1 MERLTYKGT
10 GIKSGEDKE
19 YDCTIINPT
28 MLPKALIK
36 LREYEDLEEAGRL
49 IVLPCKE
56 GATIYQTCYKCICTL
71 GHTFLHNTCHS
82 PIECRKCNAVKIERW
97 IRETTFSL
105 SMLDRIGIDFFINRE
120 DAETALS
127 NI

>member
-36 LREYEDLEEAGRL
+36 LREYEDLEEQGLLHKAPVPNGTFIYVVRYNNWCEENFIDAIEYIHGL
-49 IVLPCKE
+49 TENLLGEMNKDWFLTEEEAEQKLKE
-56 GATIYQTCYKCICTL
+56 
-71 GHTFLHNTCHS
+71 S
-82 PIECRKCNAVKIERW
+82 
-97 IRETTFSL
+97 
-105 SMLDRIGIDFFINRE
+105 
-120 DAETALS
+120 
-127 NI
+127 